1 MRFLWFLAVAL
12 CVSTGCDPRKWSKE
26 KAKENEKAKESE
38 NADAKAEAK
47 PEAKPEAKLD
57 EVASD
62 KPARKPIAIT
72 GISECDEFIGL
83 GVALMDCLPER
94 RATML
99 PMFQQMIET
108 AHTALADED
117 QETREAFRS
126 LCKKNVENVLAPG
139 GGTCPLVIPER
150 DYTAE
155 LQLEAELHV
164 GVASLEHCT
173 AYVDALDKLL
183 GCDRLSADTRVQ
195 LKDRHTE
202 TLDALS
208 HHEGTLEAERIRL
221 DGLCWDTLETVRT
234 SMPALGCPL

>member
-1 MRFLWFLAVAL
+1 MRLLWFLAVAL
-12 CVSTGCDPRKWSKE
+12 CVSTGCDPRKWSK
-26 KAKENEKAKESE
+26 AKENEKAKESV
-38 NADAKAEAK
+38 NADAR
-47 PEAKPEAKLD
+47 PEAKLD
-57 EVASD
+57 GVASD

-72 GISECDEFIGL
+72 GIPECDEFIGL
-83 GVALMDCLPER
+83 GVALMDCQPER

-108 AHTALADED
+108 ARTALADED

-139 GGTCPLVIPER
+139 EGTCSLVIPER

-155 LQLEAELHV
+155 LQLEAEPHV

-208 HHEGTLEAERIRL
+208 HHEGTLEAERIRV
-221 DGLCWDTLETVRT
+221 DGLCWDTLEMLRT